1 MQASKAIFPK
11 AIMILTFLSKSIS
24 CLKYLK
30 QVLSSKGVGLSPG
43 GTHFKAVV
51 T

>member
-30 QVLSSKGVGLSPG
+30 QVLSSKGVVYHLEAHILKPS
-43 GTHFKAVV
+43 
-51 T
+51 